1 MSGYKQI
8 RESELKSNTS
18 NFNFSEILQ
27 RTTNNDYWMDKQP
40 LWTVISGACNDAAQK
55 YYSNM
60 KEYIQNLCDIDYC
73 NIHALKSMAKSVN
86 AEHLTEFIDED
97 YPEELLKLINLF
109 SIHRSNIFK
118 KFDLSAV
125 YPEVGAIDSRNVNL
139 NYPKYKITLIYETLN
154 NIDKIVQLFKNNL
167 LPYKE
172 LDEITIYDSV
182 APEYTIRNLV
192 EKTNTDFFEFLGIQ
206 FDGTNETK
214 EEILNEE
221 FDIPYYLIDSNSNI
235 PKNFKKKLQYIT
247 LFDLQLLL
255 QEINNN
261 DNKNL
266 MDYTTVTYLLE
277 DGKLNPFYIL
287 FNLLKT
293 YIINPYTRYCIFNI
307 L

>member
-1 MSGYKQI
+1 MMVNMQNI
-8 RESELKSNTS
+8 AAE
-18 NFNFSEILQ
+18 EILAVLVFHYAEWLDLMK
-27 RTTNNDYWMDKQP
+27 TKNKQ
-40 LWTVISGACNDAAQK
+40 V
-55 YYSNM
+55 
-60 KEYIQNLCDIDYC
+60 
-73 NIHALKSMAKSVN
+73 
-86 AEHLTEFIDED
+86 
-97 YPEELLKLINLF
+97 LKLINLF

-125 YPEVGAIDSRNVNL
+125 YPEVGAIDSRNISL

-192 EKTNTDFFEFLGIQ
+192 EKTNTDFFEFLGVQ
-206 FDGTNETK
+206 FDGTTETK

-221 FDIPYYLIDSNSNI
+221 IDIPYYLIDSNI

-255 QEINNN
+255 QEINN

-266 MDYTTVTYLLE
+266 MDYTTVSYILE
-277 DGKLNPFYIL
+277 LENEKKLNPFYIL